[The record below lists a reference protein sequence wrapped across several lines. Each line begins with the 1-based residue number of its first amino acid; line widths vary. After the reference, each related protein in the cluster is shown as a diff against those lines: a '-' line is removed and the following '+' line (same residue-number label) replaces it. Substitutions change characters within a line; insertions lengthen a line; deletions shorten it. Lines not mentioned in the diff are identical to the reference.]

1 MSLTQLTDQIT
12 DTPARWAQDDTL
24 QVPARILHWAR
35 VAPLRPFLTEVG
47 GRAVTYGEFVAE
59 LQQWCTWLDRLGL
72 QRGECVASLMPLSID
87 SYLLWL
93 AASLNG
99 LREVSIN
106 RELRGEFLH
115 HPLRNSASRYCFV
128 RPEDA
133 GLLAANGISAVV
145 PMVVARDHS
154 PVAGLPGKAI
164 GALPTP
170 ADVACIV
177 YTSGSTGPA
186 RGAIIR
192 WAQIAAIIGRT
203 PREWLSAADVMYA
216 PWPMFHITGRS
227 PIVAMVDVGGQV
239 ILREKL
245 SVSDFWADIRTYGC
259 TSSTIGTAVPL
270 LLNMP
275 AQADDQDNPLVC
287 AYGNTSGAINLVF
300 QARFGVRL
308 MTCYGSTEIGFPVV
322 NRNLNEDNVG
332 YAGYP
337 RPGYQLRVIDADG
350 RTLDAD
356 EPGELLV
363 RAGVPEMLM
372 GGYLND
378 PEATAAV
385 LRDGWYHT
393 GDRVRLMADGAV
405 QFVDRMKD
413 TIRRY
418 GENISSTALETDL
431 LKLDVVQECAVF
443 GIDAAASGKE
453 IVLVV
458 RHRDG
463 CHADPQT
470 LYTQL
475 LPLYPKYMLPSYI
488 RLVDSFPKT
497 PNGKIQKPQLRQET
511 VLSQCWQT
519 PVADA
524 GRGQAHTPPE

>member
-1 MSLTQLTDQIT
+1 MSLIQLTDQIT
-12 DTPARWAQDDTL
+12 DTPARWAQDPAM
-24 QVPARILHWAR
+24 QVPARILHWAT
-35 VAPLRPFLTEVG
+35 VAPQRPFLTEVG

-59 LQQWCTWLDRLGL
+59 LQQWCTWLQRLGL
-72 QRGECVASLMPLSID
+72 QRGECVASLLPLSID

-99 LREVSIN
+99 LREVSLN

-115 HPLRNSASRYCFV
+115 HPIRDSASRYCFV

-133 GLLAANGISAVV
+133 TLLADNGIRAAV
-145 PMVVARDHS
+145 PIVVARDHS
-154 PVAGLPGKAI
+154 PVAGLPGAAI
-164 GALPTP
+164 GALPTC

-192 WAQIAAIIGRT
+192 WAQLAAIIGRT
-203 PREWLSAADVMYA
+203 PREWLGATDVMYA

-227 PIVAMVDVGGQV
+227 PIVAMTDVGGQV
-239 ILREKL
+239 VLREKL
-245 SVSDFWADIRTYGC
+245 SVADFWADIRAFGC
-259 TSSTIGTAVPL
+259 TSTTVGTAVPL

-275 AQADDQDNPLVC
+275 ARPDDMDNPLVC

-308 MTCYGSTEIGFPVV
+308 MTCYGSTEVGFPVV
-322 NRNLNEDNVG
+322 NRNLSEDNVSC
-332 YAGYP
+332 AGYL
-337 RPGYQLRVIDADG
+337 RPGYQLRVIDAAG
-350 RTLDAD
+350 RSVDAG
-356 EPGELLV
+356 ESGELLI
-363 RAGVPEMLM
+363 RAEVPEMLM
-372 GGYLND
+372 GGYLNN
-378 PEATAAV
+378 PQATAAV
-385 LRDGWYHT
+385 LRAGWYHT
-393 GDRVRLMADGAV
+393 GDRVRLLDDGAV
-405 QFVDRMKD
+405 QFVDRMQD

-431 LKLDVVQECAVF
+431 LKLAVVQECAVF
-443 GIDAAASGKE
+443 GIDAPASGKE
-453 IVLVV
+453 LVLVV

-463 CHADPQT
+463 CGADPQA
-470 LYTQL
+470 LYAQL

-497 PNGKIQKPQLRQET
+497 PNGKIRKPQLRQET

-519 PVADA
+519 PAADA
-524 GRGQAHTPPE
+524 SRRQAHNPPE